1 MKIMDFSVIGKE
13 IKALRQELGI
23 SQAELS
29 NDICTQSQ
37 ISKIEKG
44 EVFPLANTLYFIAE
58 KLGVD
63 VNYFYDLATTPHL
76 EYVKMVKEQVRSALN
91 EYNYEEVYR
100 IINTEKKNPLFF
112 NNRKNSQFL
121 LWNEGICVYYTKKEK
136 GSALK
141 LFKEALDLTKMT
153 NKLLGERE
161 IEIINSIGIIHSETG
176 EYQKAIETFNQALIN
191 FVKLPSFHDY
201 TIKTKIFYNKS
212 KALTKIKKY
221 SEAVDECQKGIAWC
235 VKNNSLYLLGSL
247 YYHIGYNYSF
257 MEKKEEAITN
267 YQKAITV
274 FDLQKNV
281 DFTLYIQEKINLLKT
296 DATISSTSH

>member
-1 MKIMDFSVIGKE
+1 MDFSVIGKE
-13 IKALRQELGI
+13 IKSLRQELSI

-44 EVFPLANTLYFIAE
+44 EVYPLANTLYFIAE

-76 EYVKMVKEQVRSALN
+76 EYVKAVKEQVRSALN

-100 IINTEKKNPLFF
+100 IISVEKKNPLFF

-121 LWNEGICVYYTKKEK
+121 LWNEGICNYYTKKNK

-141 LFKEALDLTKMT
+141 LLKEALDLTKMT
-153 NKLLGERE
+153 NKLLGESE
-161 IEIINSIGIIHSETG
+161 IEIINSIGIIHSESG
-176 EYQKAIETFNQALIN
+176 DFDKAIDTFNSAFLHFI
-191 FVKLPSFHDY
+191 KMPSVHNC
-201 TIKTKIFYNKS
+201 TIKTKIIYNKS
-212 KALTKIKKY
+212 KALTKINKY
-221 SEAVDECQKGIAWC
+221 KDAISECEKGINWC

-247 YYHIGYNYSF
+247 YYHIGFNYSLLNDYDA
-257 MEKKEEAITN
+257 AIKN
-267 YQKAITV
+267 YNKAITV
-274 FDLQKNV
+274 FELQSNSEIIKYINQKIDDLN
-281 DFTLYIQEKINLLKT
+281 
-296 DATISSTSH
+296 